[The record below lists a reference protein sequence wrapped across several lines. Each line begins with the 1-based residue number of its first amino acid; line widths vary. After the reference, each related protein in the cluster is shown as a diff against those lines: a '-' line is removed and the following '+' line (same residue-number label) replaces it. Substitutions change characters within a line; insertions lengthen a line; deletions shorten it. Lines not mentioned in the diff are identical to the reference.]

1 MVRRLSSYTSL
12 TTILVLGLA
21 WPALSGPIRLARHP
35 DYHAGR
41 VAFSYLGDIW
51 TAGEDGTAVQRITD
65 NGAREVFP
73 RFSPDGRWIA
83 FSSNRYGNYDVFVV
97 PAAGGTPV
105 RLTYHTGTDDVV
117 GWTRDS
123 QQIIFRSA
131 RGDGAFPNV
140 AVLYQIP
147 VTGGMEKPL
156 PLDWGYWGSYSP
168 DGKSLAF
175 NRHPAVWSRQHYR
188 GSYAADLWTV
198 NLASNTYSKLIG
210 DERYNRY
217 WPMWGADDA
226 IYFVADPLPNDKSVK
241 AGSFDVRKSAN
252 NIYKIPAKGGQPVQV
267 TKHTDGNVFWPS
279 MSSDGKV
286 IVYEDNFGIW
296 KLDVASGRTNEIK
309 LDIATDEKE
318 NQIDVE
324 TVTNEVDAFDI
335 SPSGRRAVISV
346 RGQILTIATDRGDIT
361 RLAPDKM
368 ASRNDAPRWSADGKY
383 IAFIS
388 DRSGRDE
395 VWIGE
400 SESKSPKKISDFDNE
415 KGSLVWTPDS
425 KLLLYTAADKK
436 LYSYSV
442 ADAKT
447 TVITSTDLGRIGSV
461 AVSPDSKWVTF
472 SKQDRTVRTHVYI
485 APIGG
490 GEEHHISDDSLLY
503 AENNAIWTADGRYI
517 VFTSSEGTNNG
528 IATQGGLN
536 TTMSLWA
543 LSLRDQD
550 RDPTNRDIDNEAQ
563 GLAAE
568 AAARQNTGRGG
579 GAGTAPPVE
588 VRIDWGGLARRARQ
602 IAVPGTTIGGLTPS
616 PEGHLVAI
624 NVFSGGFGGGRGA
637 GAAPDGTAGMYL
649 INVES
654 DQQTRVPPAAP
665 STGGAGGRG
674 RGGAGG
680 GFGGGSSMVFARDG
694 RTLYFRSG
702 SGLYAATIPANAA
715 GGAGPTPAAG
725 GGGRGGRG
733 GGGGGAAAAATDQP
747 GTNATARQVTY
758 TANLEVDHKALRA
771 QVFNEG
777 WRIMKNRFYDGEM
790 HGADWPGAKKTY
802 EPLLDYLV
810 DEEELHTVMMMMIGQ
825 LNASHTGVS
834 GGPSAGQPALQTR
847 YPGFDVVADASGF
860 YKVGHIY
867 KDGPADRDYL
877 KIKEGNYII
886 SVDDHDLK
894 TTDNYWR
901 YFTLAPGT
909 KFHFAMND
917 KPVRDGAWDV
927 TIAPATQTAFGDLQ
941 YAKWVDDRRDTVT
954 KLSNGEIGYL
964 HIRAMD
970 APSLRQFQLDLAA
983 NRTKRALVIDQR
995 FNGGGGIDQE
1005 LLGILAGRQYQYT
1018 VGRDAGFQQPRPQN
1032 FYGPMVVMQ
1041 NERSASDAEMFPAGF
1056 KALGLGKVVGVPT
1069 MGAVIGT
1076 GAATLLDGSTI
1087 RTPGSGVWTAT
1098 GENME
1103 NFGVPPDVNVDNTP
1117 EDFVKRRDAQLEK
1130 AVEVLKQELSTK
1142 RTTTP
1147 SGVNR

>member
-1 MVRRLSSYTSL
+1 MVRRISFATL
-12 TTILVLGLA
+12 TVLLLGA
-21 WPALSGPIRLARHP
+21 ATAAAGPVRLARHP

-41 VAFSYLGDIW
+41 IAFSYLGDIW

-65 NGAREVFP
+65 NGAREVYP

-97 PAAGGTPV
+97 PASGGTPR
-105 RLTYHTGTDDVV
+105 RLTFHSGTDDVV

-123 QQIIFRSA
+123 QQVIFRSA
-131 RGDGAFPNV
+131 RGDGAFPSV
-140 AVLYQIP
+140 AVLYQIAA
-147 VTGGMEKPL
+147 TGGMEKPL

-188 GSYAADLWTV
+188 GSYAADLWIA
-198 NLASNTYSKLIG
+198 NLSNNTYTKLLG

-226 IYFVADPLPNDKSVK
+226 IYFVADPLPNDKSIRP
-241 AGSFDVRKSAN
+241 GSFEVRKSAN

-267 TKHTDGNVFWPS
+267 TRHTDGSVFWPS
-279 MSSDGKV
+279 ISSDGRV

-296 KLDVASGRTNEIK
+296 KLDVASGKTSEIK

-318 NQIDVE
+318 NEVDVE

-335 SPSGRRAVISV
+335 SPSGRRAVIST
-346 RGQILTIATDRGDIT
+346 RGQILTIATDRGDLT
-361 RLAPDKM
+361 RLAPDRM
-368 ASRNDAPRWSADGKY
+368 ASRNDAPKWSLDGKY
-383 IAFIS
+383 VAFIS

-395 VWIGE
+395 IWISE
-400 SESKSPKKISDFDNE
+400 SESRSPKKITDLDNE
-415 KGSLVWTPDS
+415 KGSLAWTPDS
-425 KLLLYTAADKK
+425 RALLYTAADKK
-436 LYSYSV
+436 LYSYSI

-447 TVITSTDLGRIGSV
+447 AVVTSTDLGRIGSV

-472 SKQDRTVRTHVYI
+472 SKQDRTVRPHVYI

-490 GEEHHISDDSLLY
+490 GEERHISDDSLLY
-503 AENNAIWTADGRYI
+503 SENNAVWTADGRYI

-528 IATQGGLN
+528 IASQGGTN
-536 TTMSLWA
+536 TTMALWA

-550 RDPTNRDIDNEAQ
+550 RDPTDRDIDNEAQ
-563 GLAAE
+563 GVAAE
-568 AAARQNTGRGG
+568 AAARQTTGRGNAG
-579 GAGTAPPVE
+579 GMAQPVE
-588 VRIDWGGLARRARQ
+588 VRVDWSGLARRARQ
-602 IAVPGTTIGGLTPS
+602 ITVPGTTIGGLTPS
-616 PEGHLVAI
+616 PEGHSVALTVS
-624 NVFSGGFGGGRGA
+624 NPTVGGGRG
-637 GAAPDGTAGMYL
+637 GAAADAASGMYI

-654 DQQTRVPPAAP
+654 DQQTRVPPAPPAAA
-665 STGGAGGRG
+665 GGGGGRG

-680 GFGGGSSMVFARDG
+680 GFGGGSNMVFARDG

-702 SGLYAATIPANAA
+702 SGLYAASIPANTAA
-715 GGAGPTPAAG
+715 GGAGQTAAAT

-733 GGGGGAAAAATDQP
+733 GGAAAAAAEP
-747 GTNATARQVTY
+747 AASNATARQVTY
-758 TANLEVDHKALRA
+758 TANLEIDHKALRA

-790 HGADWPGAKKTY
+790 HGADWSAARKMY

-810 DEEELHTVMMMMIGQ
+810 DEEELHTVMMMMIGR

-834 GGPSAGQPALQTR
+834 GGPAASQRTLLTR
-847 YPGFDVVADASGF
+847 YPGFDVVPDPSGF

-877 KIKEGNYII
+877 KIKEGSYIV

-894 TTDNYWR
+894 TSDNYWQ

-909 KFHFAMND
+909 KFHFTMND
-917 KPVRDGAWDV
+917 KPAKEGAWDV
-927 TIAPATQTAFGDLQ
+927 TLTPVASGAFGDLQ
-941 YAKWVDDRRDTVT
+941 YARWVNERRDVVT

-983 NRTKRALVIDQR
+983 NRTKKALVIDQR

-1018 VGRDAGFQQPRPQN
+1018 IGRDAGFQQPRPQN

-1076 GAATLLDGSTI
+1076 GSATLLDGSTI
-1087 RTPGSGVWTAT
+1087 RTPGSGVWTST

-1103 NFGVPPDVNVDNTP
+1103 NFGVPPDVYVDNTP
-1117 EDFVKRRDAQLEK
+1117 EDFLKRRDAQLEK
-1130 AVEVLKQELSTK
+1130 AVDVLKGEVSAK
-1142 RTTTP
+1142 KSSPP
-1147 SGVNR
+1147 SGQR

>member
-1 MVRRLSSYTSL
+1 MVRRVASAVV
-12 TTILVLGLA
+12 IVLVLVLA
-21 WPALSGPIRLARHP
+21 ADVTAAGAGPVRLARHP
-35 DYHAGR
+35 DYHAGT

-51 TAGEDGTAVQRITD
+51 TANEDGTGVRRITD
-65 NGAREVFP
+65 NSARDIYP

-97 PAAGGTPV
+97 PAAGGAPK

-123 QQIIFRSA
+123 QQVIFRSA
-131 RGDGAFPNV
+131 RGDGAFPSV
-140 AVLYQIP
+140 AVLYQIA
-147 VTGGMEKPL
+147 TAGGMEKPL

-188 GSYAADLWTV
+188 GSYAADLWV
-198 NLASNTYSKLIG
+198 ANLSNNTYTKLLG

-226 IYFVADPLPNDKSVK
+226 IYFVADPLPNDRNIKP
-241 AGSFDVRKSAN
+241 GSLDVRKSAN
-252 NIYKIPAKGGQPVQV
+252 NIYRIPAKGGQPVQV

-296 KLDVASGRTNEIK
+296 KLDIASGRSSEIRI
-309 LDIATDEKE
+309 DIATDEKQNE
-318 NQIDVE
+318 VDVE

-335 SPSGRRAVISV
+335 SPSGRRAVIST

-361 RLAPDKM
+361 RLAPDRM
-368 ASRNDAPRWSADGKY
+368 ASRNDAPKWSFDGKY

-395 VWIGE
+395 IWISE
-400 SESKSPKKISDFDNE
+400 SDSKSPKKITDLDNE
-415 KGSLVWTPDS
+415 KGALVWTPDS
-425 KLLLYTAADKK
+425 KALLYTAADKK

-447 TVITSTDLGRIGSV
+447 SVITSTDLGRIGSV
-461 AVSPDSKWVTF
+461 AVSPDSKWITF
-472 SKQDRTVRTHVYI
+472 SKQDRTVRSHVYI
-485 APIGG
+485 APITG
-490 GEEHHISDDSLLY
+490 GEERHISDDSLLY
-503 AENNAIWTADGRYI
+503 SENNAVWTADGRYI
-517 VFTSSEGTNNG
+517 VFTSSEGVNSG
-528 IATQGGLN
+528 IASQGGVN
-536 TTMSLWA
+536 ATMALWA
-543 LSLRDQD
+543 LSLRDRD
-550 RDPTNRDIDNEAQ
+550 RDPSDRDIDNEAQ
-563 GLAAE
+563 ALAAE
-568 AAARQNTGRGG
+568 AAARQNTGRGNVP
-579 GAGTAPPVE
+579 GAAAQPVE
-588 VRIDWGGLARRARQ
+588 VRIDWSGLARRARR
-602 IAVPGTTIGGLTPS
+602 ITVPGTTIGGLTPA
-616 PEGHLVAI
+616 PEGHAVA
-624 NVFSGGFGGGRGA
+624 VTVSSAAAGGGRGA
-637 GAAPDGTAGMYL
+637 APPDGASGMYI
-649 INVES
+649 INVEN
-654 DQQTRVPPAAP
+654 DQQTRVPPAPPAAA
-665 STGGAGGRG
+665 GGGGGRG

-680 GFGGGSSMVFARDG
+680 GFGGGGNMVFARDG

-702 SGLYAATIPANAA
+702 SGLYAAPIPANALA
-715 GGAGPTPAAG
+715 GGPMAGPAGG
-725 GGGRGGRG
+725 GGGRGGGR
-733 GGGGGAAAAATDQP
+733 GAAATAAESASTA
-747 GTNATARQVTY
+747 NATAREVTY
-758 TANLEVDHKALRA
+758 TANLEIDHKALRL

-790 HGADWPGAKKTY
+790 HGADWPAAKKMY

-834 GGPSAGQPALQTR
+834 GGPAASQRALQTR

-877 KIKEGNYII
+877 KVKEGHFILA
-886 SVDDHDLK
+886 VDGHDLK
-894 TTDNYWR
+894 TTDNYWQ

-909 KFHFAMND
+909 KFHFTMND
-917 KPVRDGAWDV
+917 KPALEGAWDV
-927 TIAPATQTAFGDLQ
+927 TITPVASSAFVDLQ
-941 YAKWVDDRRDTVT
+941 YDRWVNERRDIVT
-954 KLSNGEIGYL
+954 RLSNGEIGYL

-983 NRTKRALVIDQR
+983 NRTKKALVIDQR

-1076 GAATLLDGSTI
+1076 GSATLLDGSTI
-1087 RTPGSGVWTAT
+1087 RTPGSGVWTT
-1098 GENME
+1098 SGENME
-1103 NFGVPPDVNVDNTP
+1103 NFGVPPDVYVDNAP
-1117 EDFVKRRDAQLEK
+1117 EDFLKGRDAQVEK
-1130 AVEVLKQELSTK
+1130 AVEVLKAEL
-1142 RTTTP
+1142 TTRKSSTP
-1147 SGVNR
+1147 SGQK